1 MDIFNSKPRKLLCV
15 SNKNHGWTDS
25 DENAHL
31 LTVGSTYTMIG
42 AEVHRWHTN
51 VLLEEFPGVKFNS
64 SCFEECEE

>member
-15 SNKNHGWTDS
+15 SNKNHEWTDS

-31 LTVGSTYTMIG
+31 LTVGNTYTMIG
-42 AEVHRWHTN
+42 IEVHSWHTN
-51 VLLEEFPGVKFNS
+51 VYLDEFPGVKFNS